1 MTRETAAKLAVS
13 AYVKATIV
21 MAGQPDTLFQ
31 RAIGVFQSLWNTEYR
46 TMFGAAP
53 FGELTID
60 GRYGTNTAN
69 ALFWLLAASTGAS
82 ANVGAQWASAAKT
95 KSTLLSWSQRNTSVL
110 GMGPE
115 VSLYTTIVTKLR
127 EPSQPANLVRDA
139 VRAAQV
145 SFILANS
152 QEPIRDATSSTT
164 VTTSSNVSQQV
175 PQVSVVSAQAQ
186 AQNAIAAAGDTRK
199 LQDIEAE
206 RNGITLPSMHYTNLD
221 PVSIQGRRL
230 AQGSGIPTSV
240 YVVGGGALLFA
251 VGYGLMRLKARR

>member
-1 MTRETAAKLAVS
+1 VTRETAAKLAVS

-127 EPSQPANLVRDA
+127 EPSQPANLVRDS

-199 LQDIEAE
+199 LQDIAAEAGGAPVPMATYTDL
-206 RNGITLPSMHYTNLD
+206 NPIPITASRPRDRS
-221 PVSIQGRRL
+221 
-230 AQGSGIPTSV
+230 IPTAV